1 MATIKDIAKEA
12 GVSVTTVSRALN
24 GYSDV
29 NDKTRKRIEDTAKK
43 LDYSPNSLA
52 RSLVMNKSQ
61 TIGLLV
67 SELNRSGAKDMFT
80 YEVMCGINDSAADVG
95 YDLVLFST
103 NTVKQK
109 QKSYTQLCR
118 ERQVEGVIMQGIK
131 KDDPYIQ
138 EVIESNIPCVFVD
151 VEEKGENVGYVTTN
165 NIEGAQLAV
174 DHLISLGH
182 KKIAMVNGHEQ
193 AHVSAKRKK
202 GYKKSL
208 EQAGIPFQEDYI
220 INGEFLEATAE
231 TAAYTFL
238 KEHPEVTAVFCA
250 SDLMALGVM
259 HAAKRLGK
267 SIPEDL
273 SVVGFDDIILAEYTN
288 PPLTTVSQDKY
299 QMGYEAAKLLTSM
312 LRKKEDISLHT
323 TLQNQLIV
331 RETTAPL
338 ES

>member
-29 NDKTRKRIEDTAKK
+29 SAGTRKLIEKTAQE
-43 LDYSPNSLA
+43 LNYSPNTLA
-52 RSLVMNKSQ
+52 RSLVMNKSR

-80 YEVMCGINDSAADVG
+80 YEVMCGINDSAADEG

-131 KDDPYIQ
+131 MDDPYIK

-151 VEEKGENVGYVTTN
+151 VEVEGENVGYVTTD
-165 NIEGAQLAV
+165 NIFGAQIAV
-174 DHLISLGH
+174 KHLINLGH
-182 KKIAMVNGHEQ
+182 RNIAMMNGHDQ
-193 AHVSAKRKK
+193 AHVSAKRRK
-202 GYKKSL
+202 GYEREL
-208 EQAGIPFQEDYI
+208 IEADIAVQEEYI
-220 INGEFLEATAE
+220 INGEFLEPVAE
-231 TAAYTFL
+231 TKAYRFL
-238 KEHPEVTAVFCA
+238 EKNKHITAVFCA

-259 HAAKRLGK
+259 KAATRLGLK
-267 SIPEDL
+267 IPEDL
-273 SVVGFDDIILAEYTN
+273 SIVGFDNIVLSEYTS
-288 PPLTTVSQDKY
+288 PQLTTIGQDKY
-299 QMGYEAAKLLTSM
+299 QMGYEAAKMLTSM
-312 LRKKEDISLHT
+312 LTNRIPTQKIATLDNSL
-323 TLQNQLIV
+323 II
-331 RETTAPL
+331 RGTTAPPK
-338 ES
+338 